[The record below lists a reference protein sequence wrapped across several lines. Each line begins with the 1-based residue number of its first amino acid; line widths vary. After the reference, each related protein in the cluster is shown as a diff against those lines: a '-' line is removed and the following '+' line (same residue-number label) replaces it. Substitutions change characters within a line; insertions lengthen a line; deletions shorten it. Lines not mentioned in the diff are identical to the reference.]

1 MSKRKEK
8 RHHGIRNFIIYC
20 LILVAIWYAGTFT
33 LKTTEVTVESSKLK
47 DDLTIVQLTD
57 LHGSSFG
64 QGNSRLIERVKDA
77 KPDFIVITGDMYS
90 SGDEKGKQTAINLM
104 TDLAKFCP
112 VYFVNGEH
120 DNNETF
126 DKQLTAAGVEVLD
139 YESKDITVGRTTVR
153 LYGISNVYYSS
164 TFDLDNEFTLDE
176 GIFNILAAH
185 IPNFEAFADF
195 GIDLSLCGDSH
206 GGQVRLPFVGGFNN
220 GGVWF
225 PELLDG
231 EGKYVKGLYEMG
243 DKKLFVSSGLGNFPF
258 PIRFLNRPEVAVIHL
273 SGE

>member
-153 LYGISNVYYSS
+153 LYGISNVYY
-164 TFDLDNEFTLDE
+164 
-176 GIFNILAAH
+176 
-185 IPNFEAFADF
+185 
-195 GIDLSLCGDSH
+195 
-206 GGQVRLPFVGGFNN
+206 
-220 GGVWF
+220 
-225 PELLDG
+225 
-231 EGKYVKGLYEMG
+231 
-243 DKKLFVSSGLGNFPF
+243 
-258 PIRFLNRPEVAVIHL
+258 
-273 SGE
+273 

>member
-126 DKQLTAAGVEVLD
+126 DKQLTAAGGEVLD

-164 TFDLDNEFTLDE
+164 TFDLANEFTLDE

>member
-164 TFDLDNEFTLDE
+164 TFDLANEFTLDE

>member
-90 SGDEKGKQTAINLM
+90 SGDEKGKQTAI
-104 TDLAKFCP
+104 
-112 VYFVNGEH
+112 
-120 DNNETF
+120 
-126 DKQLTAAGVEVLD
+126 
-139 YESKDITVGRTTVR
+139 
-153 LYGISNVYYSS
+153 
-164 TFDLDNEFTLDE
+164 
-176 GIFNILAAH
+176 
-185 IPNFEAFADF
+185 
-195 GIDLSLCGDSH
+195 LSL
-206 GGQVRLPFVGGFNN
+206 
-220 GGVWF
+220 
-225 PELLDG
+225 
-231 EGKYVKGLYEMG
+231 
-243 DKKLFVSSGLGNFPF
+243 
-258 PIRFLNRPEVAVIHL
+258 IHI
-273 SGE
+273 